1 MSFHYLIPFLKAII
15 YLKESVLEATMVA
28 TAAAD
33 RFIATEVQEYFR
45 GKNIKQE
52 FTKPATPQQD
62 AHIEAYHSIME
73 SCICQRFE
81 FNDLNEARKT
91 LEEFRSFYNF
101 ERIHGGINFQ
111 SPYKYLLKYDIDM
124 KK

>member
-1 MSFHYLIPFLKAII
+1 
-15 YLKESVLEATMVA
+15 MVA

-81 FNDLNEARKT
+81 FNDLNEVRKT

-101 ERIHGGINFQ
+101 ERIHGGNNFQ

>member
-1 MSFHYLIPFLKAII
+1 MSFHYLMPFLKAII

-91 LEEFRSFYNF
+91 LEEFRSFYDF

>member
-1 MSFHYLIPFLKAII
+1 MSFHYLMPFLKAII

-91 LEEFRSFYNF
+91 LEEFRSFYDF

-111 SPYKYLLKYDIDM
+111 NPYKYLLKYDIDM